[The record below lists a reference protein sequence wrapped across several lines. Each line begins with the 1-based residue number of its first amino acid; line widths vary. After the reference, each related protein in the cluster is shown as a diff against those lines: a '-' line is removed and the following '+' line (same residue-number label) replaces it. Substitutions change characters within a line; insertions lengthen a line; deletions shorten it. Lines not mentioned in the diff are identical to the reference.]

1 MTEQIDEEVEQAE
14 MTPKGRLI
22 RRVNL
27 DVQKAKLSEYFTS
40 KGIQSFNIV
49 ETPENYYSMTLDQ
62 RKVIV
67 GCNKEALCKSVIL
80 ENKFFDESIKC
91 PIYKRYYLTVVQYVS
106 EFNAEK
112 LAKLLRNYINEN
124 YNVKVS
130 KKQIHFRVAPKEVAY
145 DMTGFSFNSIGP
157 YLMKSEDLLII
168 FPSKLYEIYPQYFYL
183 GGGELELK
191 VGVNIDDFMRLFGK
205 QTLVIDTSP
214 DK

>member
-1 MTEQIDEEVEQAE
+1 MDEEVETVDH
-14 MTPKGRLI
+14 TPKGRLI

-27 DVQKAKLSEYFTS
+27 DVQKAKLSEYFTK
-40 KGIQSFNIV
+40 KGINSFIIV
-49 ETPENYYSMTLDQ
+49 ETPEDYYSMTLDQ
-62 RKVIV
+62 RKEIV

-80 ENKFFDESIKC
+80 ENTLFDENIKC
-91 PIYKRYYLTVVQYVS
+91 PIYRKYYLTVVQYVS

-112 LAKLLRNYINEN
+112 IAKLLRSYIAEK
-124 YNVKVS
+124 YDIKLT
-130 KKQIHFRVAPKEVAY
+130 KKQIHFRVAKKEVAY
-145 DMTGFSFNSIGP
+145 EMTGFSFNSIGP

-191 VGVNIDDFMRLFGK
+191 VGVCIDDFMRLFGK

>member
-1 MTEQIDEEVEQAE
+1 MEEEELEQVDH
-14 MTPKGRLI
+14 TPKGRLI

-27 DVQKAKLSEYFTS
+27 DVQKAKLTEYFIE
-40 KGIQSFNIV
+40 KGIHSFRIV
-49 ETPENYYSMTLDQ
+49 ETPEDYYSMTLDQ

-80 ENKFFDESIKC
+80 ENTLFDENIKC
-91 PIYKRYYLTVVQYVS
+91 PIYQKYYLTIVQYVS

-112 LAKLLRNYINEN
+112 IARLLRSYIAEK
-124 YNVKVS
+124 YNIKIS
-130 KKQIHFRVAPKEVAY
+130 KKQVHFRVAKKEVAY
-145 DMTGFSFNSIGP
+145 EMTGFSFNSIGP

>member
-1 MTEQIDEEVEQAE
+1 MEEEEVEQVDH
-14 MTPKGRLI
+14 TPKGRLI

-27 DVQKAKLSEYFTS
+27 DVQKAKLTEYFTE
-40 KGIQSFNIV
+40 KGINSFRIV
-49 ETPENYYSMTLDQ
+49 ETPEDYYSMTLDQ

-80 ENKFFDESIKC
+80 ENTLFDENIKC
-91 PIYKRYYLTVVQYVS
+91 PIYQRYYLTIVQYVS

-112 LAKLLRNYINEN
+112 IARLLRSYIADRFNI
-124 YNVKVS
+124 KVS
-130 KKQIHFRVAPKEVAY
+130 KKQVHFRVAKKEVAY
-145 DMTGFSFNSIGP
+145 EMTGFSFNSIGP

-191 VGVNIDDFMRLFGK
+191 VGVCIDDFMRLFGK
-205 QTLVIDTSP
+205 QTIVIDTSM
-214 DK
+214 D

>member
-1 MTEQIDEEVEQAE
+1 MEEEELEQVDH
-14 MTPKGRLI
+14 TPKGRLI

-27 DVQKAKLSEYFTS
+27 DVQKAKLTEYFIE
-40 KGIQSFNIV
+40 KGINSFRIV
-49 ETPENYYSMTLDQ
+49 ETPEDYYSMTLDQ

-80 ENKFFDESIKC
+80 ENTLFDENIKC
-91 PIYKRYYLTVVQYVS
+91 PIYQKYYLTIVQYVS

-112 LAKLLRNYINEN
+112 IARLLRSYIAEK
-124 YNVKVS
+124 YNIKIS
-130 KKQIHFRVAPKEVAY
+130 KKQVHFRVAKKEVAY
-145 DMTGFSFNSIGP
+145 EMTGFSFNSIGP

-168 FPSKLYEIYPQYFYL
+168 FPSKLYEIYPQYFFL

>member
-1 MTEQIDEEVEQAE
+1 MEEEAESIDT
-14 MTPKGRLI
+14 TPKGRLK

-27 DVQKAKLSEYFTS
+27 DVQKAKLSEYFTE
-40 KGIQSFNIV
+40 KGINSFIIV
-49 ETPENYYSMTLDQ
+49 ETPEDYYSMTLDQ

-80 ENKFFDESIKC
+80 ENTLFDESIKC
-91 PIYKRYYLTVVQYVS
+91 PIYQRYYLTVVQYVS

-112 LAKLLRNYINEN
+112 LAKLLRNYISDR
-124 YNVKVS
+124 YGIKLT
-130 KKQIHFRVAPKEVAY
+130 KKQIHFRVAKKEVAY
-145 DMTGFSFNSIGP
+145 EMTGFSFNSIGP

-191 VGVNIDDFMRLFGK
+191 VGVCIDDFMRLFGK

>member
-1 MTEQIDEEVEQAE
+1 MEEEVEE
-14 MTPKGRLI
+14 KDYTPKGRLI

-27 DVQKAKLSEYFTS
+27 DVQKAKLSEYFTQ
-40 KGIQSFNIV
+40 KGINSFIIV
-49 ETPENYYSMTLDQ
+49 ETPEDYYEKPLDQ
-62 RKVIV
+62 RKLIV

-80 ENKFFDESIKC
+80 NNTLYDDKIKC
-91 PIYKRYYLTVVQYVS
+91 PIYRQYYLLIVQYIS

-112 LAKLLRNYINEN
+112 ISRLLKSYINDK
-124 YNVKVS
+124 YNIKLT
-130 KKQIHFRVAPKEVAY
+130 KKQLHLRVAKKEVAY
-145 DMTGFSFNSIGP
+145 EMTGFSFNSIGP

-191 VGVNIDDFMRLFGK
+191 VGICIDDFMRLFGK
-205 QTLVIDTSP
+205 QTLVIDISP

>member
-1 MTEQIDEEVEQAE
+1 MEDEIENVDN
-14 MTPKGRLI
+14 TPKGRLI

-27 DVQKAKLSEYFTS
+27 DVQKAKLSEYFTK
-40 KGIQSFNIV
+40 KGINSFIIV
-49 ETPENYYSMTLDQ
+49 ETPEDYYSMSLDQ

-80 ENKFFDESIKC
+80 ENTLFDENVKC
-91 PIYKRYYLTVVQYVS
+91 PIYQKYYLTIVQYVS

-112 LAKLLRNYINEN
+112 IAKLLRSYIAEK
-124 YNVKVS
+124 YNIQLT
-130 KKQIHFRVAPKEVAY
+130 KKQVHFRVAKKEVAY

-157 YLMKSEDLLII
+157 YLMKSEDLFII
-168 FPSKLYEIYPQYFYL
+168 FPSKLYDIYPQYFYL

-191 VGVNIDDFMRLFGK
+191 VGVCIDDFMRIFGK

>member
-1 MTEQIDEEVEQAE
+1 MEEEVEQVD

-27 DVQKAKLSEYFTS
+27 DVQKAKLSEYFTQ
-40 KGIQSFNIV
+40 KGVNSFIIV
-49 ETPENYYSMTLDQ
+49 ETPEDYYSMTLDQ

-80 ENKFFDESIKC
+80 ENTLFDENVKC
-91 PIYKRYYLTVVQYVS
+91 PIYQRYYLTIVQYVS

-112 LAKLLRNYINEN
+112 IAKLLRSYIAEQ
-124 YNVKVS
+124 YNIKLT
-130 KKQIHFRVAPKEVAY
+130 KKQVHFRVAKKEVAY
-145 DMTGFSFNSIGP
+145 EMTGFSFNSIGP

-168 FPSKLYEIYPQYFYL
+168 FPSQLYDIYPQYFYL

-191 VGVNIDDFMRLFGK
+191 VGVCIDDFMRLFGK

>member
-1 MTEQIDEEVEQAE
+1 MDEEVETVDH
-14 MTPKGRLI
+14 TPKGRLI

-27 DVQKAKLSEYFTS
+27 DVQKAKLSEYFTK
-40 KGIQSFNIV
+40 KGINSFIIV
-49 ETPENYYSMTLDQ
+49 ETPEDYYSMSLDQ
-62 RKVIV
+62 RKEIV

-80 ENKFFDESIKC
+80 ENTLFDENIKC
-91 PIYKRYYLTVVQYVS
+91 PIYRKYYLTVVQYVS

-112 LAKLLRNYINEN
+112 IAKLLRSYIAEK
-124 YNVKVS
+124 YDIKLT
-130 KKQIHFRVAPKEVAY
+130 KKQIHFRVAKKEVAY
-145 DMTGFSFNSIGP
+145 EMTGFSFNSIGP

-191 VGVNIDDFMRLFGK
+191 VGVCIDDFMRLFGK

>member
-1 MTEQIDEEVEQAE
+1 MDEEVETVDH
-14 MTPKGRLI
+14 TPKGRLI

-27 DVQKAKLSEYFTS
+27 DVQKAKLSEYFTK
-40 KGIQSFNIV
+40 KGINSFIIV
-49 ETPENYYSMTLDQ
+49 ETPEDYYSMSLDQ
-62 RKVIV
+62 RKEIV

-80 ENKFFDESIKC
+80 ENTLFDENIKC
-91 PIYKRYYLTVVQYVS
+91 PIYRKYYLTVVQYVS

-112 LAKLLRNYINEN
+112 IAKLLRSYIAEK
-124 YNVKVS
+124 YDIKLT
-130 KKQIHFRVAPKEVAY
+130 KKQIHFRVAKKEVAY
-145 DMTGFSFNSIGP
+145 EMTGFSFNSIGP

-168 FPSKLYEIYPQYFYL
+168 FPSKLYEIYPNYFYL

-191 VGVNIDDFMRLFGK
+191 VGVCIDDFMRLFGK

>member
-1 MTEQIDEEVEQAE
+1 MEEEIEQLD

-27 DVQKAKLSEYFTS
+27 DVQKAKLSEYFTQ
-40 KGIQSFNIV
+40 KGINSFIIV
-49 ETPENYYSMTLDQ
+49 ETPEDYYSMTLDQ

-80 ENKFFDESIKC
+80 ENTLFDENVKC
-91 PIYKRYYLTVVQYVS
+91 PIYQRYYLTIVQYVS

-112 LAKLLRNYINEN
+112 IAKLLRSYIADK
-124 YNVKVS
+124 YNIKLT
-130 KKQIHFRVAPKEVAY
+130 KKQIHFRVAKKEVAY
-145 DMTGFSFNSIGP
+145 EMTGFSFNSIGP

-168 FPSKLYEIYPQYFYL
+168 FPSQLYNIYPQYFYL

-191 VGVNIDDFMRLFGK
+191 VGVCIDDFMKLFGK

>member
-1 MTEQIDEEVEQAE
+1 MEDEIENVDN
-14 MTPKGRLI
+14 TPKGRLI

-27 DVQKAKLSEYFTS
+27 DVQKAKLSEYFTK
-40 KGIQSFNIV
+40 KGINSFIIV
-49 ETPENYYSMTLDQ
+49 ETPEDYYSMSLDQ

-80 ENKFFDESIKC
+80 ENTLFDENVKC
-91 PIYKRYYLTVVQYVS
+91 PIYQKYYLTIVQYVS

-112 LAKLLRNYINEN
+112 IAKLLRSYIAEK
-124 YNVKVS
+124 YNIQLT
-130 KKQIHFRVAPKEVAY
+130 KKQVHFRVAKKEVAY

-168 FPSKLYEIYPQYFYL
+168 FPSKLYDIYPQYFYL

-191 VGVNIDDFMRLFGK
+191 VGVCIDDFMRIFGK

>member
-1 MTEQIDEEVEQAE
+1 MEEEVEQVD

-27 DVQKAKLSEYFTS
+27 DIQKAKLSEYFTQ
-40 KGIQSFNIV
+40 KGINSFIIV
-49 ETPENYYSMTLDQ
+49 ETPEDYYSMTLDQ

-80 ENKFFDESIKC
+80 ENTLFDENVKC
-91 PIYKRYYLTVVQYVS
+91 PIYQRYYLTIVQYVS

-112 LAKLLRNYINEN
+112 IAKLLRSYIAEQ
-124 YNVKVS
+124 YNIKLT
-130 KKQIHFRVAPKEVAY
+130 KKQVHFRVAKKEVAY
-145 DMTGFSFNSIGP
+145 EMTGFSFNSIGP

-168 FPSKLYEIYPQYFYL
+168 FPSQLYDIYPQYFYL

-191 VGVNIDDFMRLFGK
+191 VGVCIDDFMRLFGK

>member
-1 MTEQIDEEVEQAE
+1 MEDETEQRDY
-14 MTPKGRLI
+14 TPKGRLI

-27 DVQKAKLSEYFTS
+27 DVQKAKLSEYFTQ
-40 KGIQSFNIV
+40 KGINSFVIV
-49 ETPENYYSMTLDQ
+49 ETPEDYYEMTLDQ

-80 ENKFFDESIKC
+80 ENTLFDESVKC
-91 PIYKRYYLTVVQYVS
+91 PIYQKYYLLIVQYVS
-106 EFNAEK
+106 EFHAEK
-112 LAKLLRNYINEN
+112 ITRLLRNYIAEK
-124 YNVKVS
+124 YNIKLT
-130 KKQIHFRVAPKEVAY
+130 KKQLHLRVAKKEVAY
-145 DMTGFSFNSIGP
+145 EMTGFSFNSIGP

-191 VGVNIDDFMRLFGK
+191 VGVCIDDFMRLFGK

>member
-1 MTEQIDEEVEQAE
+1 MDEEVEAAD

-40 KGIQSFNIV
+40 KGILSFNIV
-49 ETPENYYSMTLDQ
+49 ETPEDYYSMTLDQ

-91 PIYKRYYLTVVQYVS
+91 PIYKRYYLTIVQYVS

-112 LAKLLRNYINEN
+112 LAKLLRN
-124 YNVKVS
+124 
-130 KKQIHFRVAPKEVAY
+130 
-145 DMTGFSFNSIGP
+145 
-157 YLMKSEDLLII
+157 
-168 FPSKLYEIYPQYFYL
+168 
-183 GGGELELK
+183 
-191 VGVNIDDFMRLFGK
+191 
-205 QTLVIDTSP
+205 
-214 DK
+214 

>member
-1 MTEQIDEEVEQAE
+1 MEEEVEQVD

-27 DVQKAKLSEYFTS
+27 DLQKAKLSEYFTK
-40 KGIQSFNIV
+40 KGINSFIIV
-49 ETPENYYSMTLDQ
+49 ETPEDYYSMTLDQ

-80 ENKFFDESIKC
+80 ENTLFDENVKC
-91 PIYKRYYLTVVQYVS
+91 PIYQRYYLTIVQYVS

-112 LAKLLRNYINEN
+112 IAKLLRSYIADQ
-124 YNVKVS
+124 YNIKLT
-130 KKQIHFRVAPKEVAY
+130 KKQVHFRVAKKEVAY
-145 DMTGFSFNSIGP
+145 EMTGFSFNSIGP

-168 FPSKLYEIYPQYFYL
+168 FPSELYNIYPQYFYL

-191 VGVNIDDFMRLFGK
+191 VGVCIDDFMRLFGK

>member
-1 MTEQIDEEVEQAE
+1 MEEEVEQVD

-27 DVQKAKLSEYFTS
+27 DVQKAKLSEYFTQ
-40 KGIQSFNIV
+40 KGINSFIIV
-49 ETPENYYSMTLDQ
+49 ETPEDYYSMTLDQ

-80 ENKFFDESIKC
+80 ENTLFDENVKC
-91 PIYKRYYLTVVQYVS
+91 PIYQRYYLTIVQYVS

-112 LAKLLRNYINEN
+112 IAKLLRSYIAEQ
-124 YNVKVS
+124 YNIKLT
-130 KKQIHFRVAPKEVAY
+130 KKQVHFRVAKKEVAY
-145 DMTGFSFNSIGP
+145 EMTGFSFNSIGP

-168 FPSKLYEIYPQYFYL
+168 FPSQLYDIYPQYFYL

-191 VGVNIDDFMRLFGK
+191 VGVCIDDFMRLFGK

>member
-1 MTEQIDEEVEQAE
+1 MEEEEVEQVDH
-14 MTPKGRLI
+14 TPKGRLI

-27 DVQKAKLSEYFTS
+27 DVQKAKLTEYFTE
-40 KGIQSFNIV
+40 KGINSFRIV
-49 ETPENYYSMTLDQ
+49 ETPEDYYSMTLDQ

-80 ENKFFDESIKC
+80 ENTLFDENIKC
-91 PIYKRYYLTVVQYVS
+91 PIYQRYYLTIVQYVS

-112 LAKLLRNYINEN
+112 IARLLRSYIADRFNI
-124 YNVKVS
+124 KVS
-130 KKQIHFRVAPKEVAY
+130 KKQVHFRVAKKEVAY
-145 DMTGFSFNSIGP
+145 EMTGFSFNSIGP

-168 FPSKLYEIYPQYFYL
+168 FPSKLYDIYPQYFFL

>member
-1 MTEQIDEEVEQAE
+1 MEEEVEQVDN
-14 MTPKGRLI
+14 TPKGRLI

-27 DVQKAKLSEYFTS
+27 DVQKAKLSEYFTER
-40 KGIQSFNIV
+40 GINSFIIV
-49 ETPENYYSMTLDQ
+49 ETPEDYYSMTLDQ

-80 ENKFFDESIKC
+80 ENTQFDEKIKC
-91 PIYKRYYLTVVQYVS
+91 PIYQRYYLTIVQYVS

-112 LAKLLRNYINEN
+112 IARLLRSYINEK
-124 YNVKVS
+124 YDIKLT
-130 KKQIHFRVAPKEVAY
+130 KRQIHFRVAKKEVAY
-145 DMTGFSFNSIGP
+145 EMTGFSFNSIGP

-191 VGVNIDDFMRLFGK
+191 VGVCIDDFMRLFGK